1 MDAIHAN
8 VPLSERRICKAIW
21 VRHPRNSCRN
31 PNWAVPYARWQSS
44 NQFRRTNV
52 GFVSGVRVRRMW
64 RFQCGK
70 ILEMIHGQSIHGVEL
85 VFLLLLLFVVVF
97 AALARKLE
105 TPYPI
110 VLVIGG
116 LLLGFIPGI
125 PKLTLNPDL
134 VFLVVLPPLLYY
146 GAWKTNWR
154 DFKYNLVSILFLAF
168 GLVGFTVLGVA
179 ETSRWV
185 FAGFDWQLG
194 FVLGAVVATTDAI
207 AATAIAKHVG
217 LPQRIV
223 DVLEGE
229 SLVNDATGLLAL
241 EFGIAMVWNGATPT
255 VWSGFSRLVWLIG
268 AGLVLGLLIGLVVE
282 WFENRIDD
290 GPIEIVVSIL
300 VPYATYLG
308 ANAAHASGVL
318 AVIACGLY
326 LSRKSSHY
334 FSPSVRMQAGA
345 VWESLTFVLNGL
357 VFVLIGL
364 QLPYVLA
371 GIRGYSLRQLVYY
384 GLFFSVLVIALR
396 LLWIFPGA
404 YSAYFIRRHVFHQ
417 NEPSPGARGIFV
429 VGWTGMRGV
438 LALAA
443 AISLPEM
450 LEDGSA
456 FPQRNL
462 IIFMTFC
469 VILVTLVLQ
478 GLTLPP
484 LIRALGLSGAD
495 GGNREEQDA
504 RRKILE
510 AAVVWLDTALAKT
523 DKTDAAVYKE
533 LSRMYRKRL
542 DNLHQRADAESEET
556 HDAHVALRDRRI
568 EATRN
573 VLKVERET
581 ALGLRNEGE
590 INDEVLRHIEYEL
603 DLSETRLS
611 AIR

>member
-1 MDAIHAN
+1 MFQGEGVHA
-8 VPLSERRICKAIW
+8 
-21 VRHPRNSCRN
+21 
-31 PNWAVPYARWQSS
+31 
-44 NQFRRTNV
+44 
-52 GFVSGVRVRRMW
+52 
-64 RFQCGK
+64 
-70 ILEMIHGQSIHGVEL
+70 VEL
-85 VFLLLLLFVVVF
+85 VFLLLLVFVVVF
-97 AALARKLE
+97 ATLARKLE

-116 LLLGFIPGI
+116 LLLGFVPAI
-125 PKLTLNPDL
+125 PKVPLNPDL

-146 GAWKTNWR
+146 GAWYTNWR

-179 ETSRWV
+179 GTSRWL
-185 FAGFDWQLG
+185 FSGFDWRLG
-194 FVLGAVVATTDAI
+194 FVLGAVVATTDVI
-207 AATAIAKHVG
+207 AATAIAKRVG
-217 LPQRIV
+217 LPQRVV
-223 DVLEGE
+223 DIIEGE

-241 EFGIAMVWNGATPT
+241 EFGIAMVFSGTTPT
-255 VWSGFSRLVWLIG
+255 VWSGLWRLSYLI
-268 AGLVLGLLIGLVVE
+268 VVGLLFGMAIGLVVE

-308 ANAAHASGVL
+308 ANALHASGVL

-326 LSRKSSHY
+326 LSRQSSHF
-334 FSPSVRMQAGA
+334 FSPNVRIQANA

-371 GIRGYSLRQLVYY
+371 GIRDYSLRQLIFY
-384 GLFFSVLVIALR
+384 GLCFSALVIALR
-396 LLWIFPGA
+396 MLWVYPGA
-404 YSAYFIRRHVFHQ
+404 YCAYAVRRHLLHQ
-417 NEPSPGARGIFV
+417 NEPWPGTRGIFV

-443 AISLPEM
+443 AISLPE
-450 LEDGSA
+450 LLADGTA

-484 LIRALGLSGAD
+484 LIRALGLAGAD
-495 GGNREEQDA
+495 DTNREEEEA
-504 RRKILE
+504 RREILQAALAWLE
-510 AAVVWLDTALAKT
+510 ASQADEQKLDLAI
-523 DKTDAAVYKE
+523 YKE
-533 LSRMYRKRL
+533 LSSTYRKRL
-542 DNLHQRADAESEET
+542 EILHARNNAETE
-556 HDAHVALRDRRI
+556 HDHRKHLAVRGRRI
-568 EATRN
+568 DAMRG

-581 ALGLRNEGE
+581 ALRLRSDGK
-590 INDEVLRHIEYEL
+590 INDEVLRHIQYEL
-603 DLSETRLS
+603 DLSETRL
-611 AIR
+611 AAMR